1 MRKYELSISAD
12 YVPEWGVTEAIRE
25 FFQNSIDEETR
36 DASNKMFFDY
46 DAENRTVRIGNKHS
60 ELDIKTLL
68 FGVTTKSGD
77 KEMIGNHGEGYK
89 IATVVLLRLGKTVV
103 FQNYCRREIWRPRL
117 VNSKRYGGIQVPTFF
132 VDNAAV
138 WEKVPEHS
146 LIIEIGGI
154 EPEEYEKIRDSNLH
168 LQQPGPE
175 RKDTSYGGILAG
187 EEFKGKVFV
196 AGLYICSEPA
206 LEIGIDFKPKIVR
219 LERDRSMVNSFDI
232 KWYAARMVE
241 ETKDAETIKK
251 SLNSYSGTFIESYR
265 VPPDLRDEVAE
276 EFINQYG
283 AKAVPVSSQEDI
295 EGMKKRG
302 YKAVIVSEA
311 KKKVILES
319 ELYSDVKQELKKE
332 QEKARPLYDR
342 FCEFAE
348 KIEDRLEESE
358 TTTLYEFLD
367 ELSELQQKA
376 EA

>member
-138 WEKVPEHS
+138 
-146 LIIEIGGI
+146 
-154 EPEEYEKIRDSNLH
+154 
-168 LQQPGPE
+168 
-175 RKDTSYGGILAG
+175 
-187 EEFKGKVFV
+187 
-196 AGLYICSEPA
+196 
-206 LEIGIDFKPKIVR
+206 
-219 LERDRSMVNSFDI
+219 
-232 KWYAARMVE
+232 
-241 ETKDAETIKK
+241 
-251 SLNSYSGTFIESYR
+251 
-265 VPPDLRDEVAE
+265 
-276 EFINQYG
+276 
-283 AKAVPVSSQEDI
+283 
-295 EGMKKRG
+295 
-302 YKAVIVSEA
+302 
-311 KKKVILES
+311 
-319 ELYSDVKQELKKE
+319 
-332 QEKARPLYDR
+332 
-342 FCEFAE
+342 
-348 KIEDRLEESE
+348 
-358 TTTLYEFLD
+358 
-367 ELSELQQKA
+367 
-376 EA
+376 

>member
-1 MRKYELSISAD
+1 MGRNGGYKGI
-12 YVPEWGVTEAIRE
+12 
-25 FFQNSIDEETR
+25 F
-36 DASNKMFFDY
+36 SNY

-187 EEFKGKVFV
+187 EEFKGT
-196 AGLYICSEPA
+196 
-206 LEIGIDFKPKIVR
+206 R
-219 LERDRSMVNSFDI
+219 HN
-232 KWYAARMVE
+232 
-241 ETKDAETIKK
+241 
-251 SLNSYSGTFIESYR
+251 
-265 VPPDLRDEVAE
+265 VPFQRASPGNR
-276 EFINQYG
+276 N
-283 AKAVPVSSQEDI
+283 
-295 EGMKKRG
+295 
-302 YKAVIVSEA
+302 
-311 KKKVILES
+311 
-319 ELYSDVKQELKKE
+319 
-332 QEKARPLYDR
+332 
-342 FCEFAE
+342 
-348 KIEDRLEESE
+348 
-358 TTTLYEFLD
+358 
-367 ELSELQQKA
+367 
-376 EA
+376 

>member
-12 YVPEWGVTEAIRE
+12 YVPEWGVVEATRE
-25 FFQNSIDEETR
+25 FFQNSIDEQTR
-36 DASNKMFFDY
+36 DGSNKMFFNY
-46 DAENRTVRIGNKHS
+46 DSETQVMRIGNKHS

-348 KIEDRLEESE
+348 KIENKLTEDEIAE
-358 TTTLYEFLD
+358 LYGFLD
-367 ELSELQQKA
+367 ELQDKED
-376 EA
+376 E

>member
-196 AGLYICSEPA
+196 AG
-206 LEIGIDFKPKIVR
+206 
-219 LERDRSMVNSFDI
+219 DR
-232 KWYAARMVE
+232 
-241 ETKDAETIKK
+241 K
-251 SLNSYSGTFIESYR
+251 S
-265 VPPDLRDEVAE
+265 VV
-276 EFINQYG
+276 
-283 AKAVPVSSQEDI
+283 
-295 EGMKKRG
+295 
-302 YKAVIVSEA
+302 
-311 KKKVILES
+311 
-319 ELYSDVKQELKKE
+319 
-332 QEKARPLYDR
+332 
-342 FCEFAE
+342 
-348 KIEDRLEESE
+348 
-358 TTTLYEFLD
+358 
-367 ELSELQQKA
+367 
-376 EA
+376 